1 MTKRSNK
8 KMLSIKELLVLKK
21 QMKSKK
27 PHFIR
32 QDAHKKK
39 KLSKKWR
46 SPKGLHSKIRL
57 KLRGRAKHVSVGYRG
72 PKKVR
77 YLHKSGLQQH
87 IVRSIADLEGLD
99 AKKICLIIS
108 SSLGDRKKIIILKK
122 AKEQGFNILNI
133 KDPEAYTKKV
143 EDRINLRKKIKKE
156 KGDKAKETKNGDKEI
171 KKEKGEQKLTEKISK
186 EQKKDIEKKEKD
198 KFLTKRS

>member
-1 MTKRSNK
+1 
-8 KMLSIKELLVLKK
+8 MLSLKELLELKK

-46 SPKGLHSKIRL
+46 RPKGLHSKIRL
-57 KLRGRAKHVSVGYRG
+57 KLRGRAKYVSVGYRS
-72 PKKVR
+72 PRKVR
-77 YLHKSGLQQH
+77 YLHESGLLQH

-108 SSLGDRKKIIILKK
+108 SSLGDRKKITILKK

-156 KGDKAKETKNGDKEI
+156 KGEKAKETKKGDKEI
-171 KKEKGEQKLTEKISK
+171 KKEKGEQKLTEKLSE
-186 EQKKDIEKKEKD
+186 EQKKDIKKKEKD
-198 KFLTKRS
+198 KLLTKRDFQPCI